1 MSDFDRRAHWDD
13 VYASKNEAE
22 VSWFELT
29 PRTSLDLIRQ
39 SGAQKETVIIDIGG
53 GASRLADDL
62 LGDGYQAVTV
72 LDLSEK
78 AFAIARARLG
88 SRASQVHWIGADVT
102 LWQPSQRYDLWH
114 DRAAF
119 HFLTAPEDRQAY
131 VDRLTRAV
139 LPGGQVIIGTF
150 APDGPDK
157 CSGLPVIRYDAD
169 SLQTTLGSRF
179 ELEQTLPY
187 DHPTPSGGLQRFQF
201 SRFRKLT

>member
-1 MSDFDRRAHWDD
+1 MSDLDRHTHWEE
-13 VYASKNEAE
+13 VYAAKKETE
-22 VSWFELT
+22 VSWYEPT
-29 PRTSLDLIRQ
+29 PRVSLDLIRQ
-39 SGAQKETVIIDIGG
+39 SGVPKEAEIIDIGG
-53 GASRLADDL
+53 GASHLVDDL
-62 LGDGYQAVTV
+62 LSDGYRAVTV

-78 AFAIARARLG
+78 ALAMVRGRLG
-88 SRASQVHWIGADVT
+88 SRASQVRWIAADVT
-102 LWQPSQRYDLWH
+102 SWKPSQRYDLWH

-119 HFLTAPEDRQAY
+119 HFLTEAEDRRAY

-139 LPGGQVIIGTF
+139 APGGQVIIGTF

-187 DHPTPSGGLQRFQF
+187 DHPTPWGGLQRFQF
-201 SRFRKLT
+201 SHFRKLT